1 MKNRKDNKYQEKN
14 RHRKKKD
21 FICYL
26 LTWISTA
33 FGVVVL
39 FAIILYV
46 LIQGAS
52 TLSWDLITSDYKTI
66 MTSVKL
72 ESSTNDFKNPDMDGA
87 YFSKKY
93 GIAIVDAKDAGGEA
107 CITIEYIDENSPFHQ
122 AIGIDND
129 ENNGKSISL
138 QKGANL
144 SLMVG
149 EDIEGNYIQVGIKK
163 GAKVYAETLDKTARI
178 NSIQIKTSGGGIR
191 GSLLTTLL
199 LIVVTLIISLPLGIG
214 GAIFLTQ
221 YAKDGRLKRIVSTMI
236 DMTSG
241 IPSIIFGFC
250 GAVIFIPFVSSI
262 GGKSGYTILAG
273 ALTMTIV
280 LLPTIIKTTSE
291 ALLVIPRSYT
301 MASLAL
307 GASKTQTVFK
317 VILPN
322 SLPGILTA
330 TLLSIGRIIGE
341 SAALLFV
348 MGSNISDSVD
358 LMGQST
364 SLALHIW
371 SITSGE
377 IPNYSTASAISIIIL
392 IVVFILSIS
401 VKLISKKINKMA
413 VNA

>member
-1 MKNRKDNKYQEKN
+1 MMNNKKGSNLLKSRKIGDILRYSST
-14 RHRKKKD
+14 
-21 FICYL
+21 Y
-26 LTWISTA
+26 ISMLI
-33 FGVVVL
+33 GILVL
-39 FAIILYV
+39 FSIIIYV
-46 LIQGAS
+46 CVQGFKI
-52 TLSWDLITSDYKTI
+52 LSWDLITSDYE
-66 MTSVKL
+66 SVLTTVSLKASDK
-72 ESSTNDFKNPDMDGA
+72 EFENPNIENS

-93 GIAIVDAKDAGGEA
+93 GIALKDGMDNGGEDA
-107 CITIEYIDENSPFHQ
+107 IIITYIADESPFHKTTC
-122 AIGIDND
+122 IDNTD
-129 ENNGKSISL
+129 LKDTEISL
-138 QKGANL
+138 TKNAIL
-144 SLMVG
+144 KLFMG
-149 EDIEGNYIQVGIKK
+149 EDSDGTFVMASTSD
-163 GAKVYAETLDKTARI
+163 GAEEYVMNLDKAVII
-178 NSIQIKTSGGGIR
+178 NSIQISTAGGGIR

-199 LIVVTLIISLPLGIG
+199 LIVVTLLIALPLGIG
-214 GAIFLTQ
+214 GAIYLVE
-221 YAKDGRLKRIVSTMI
+221 YAKEGKFKNIISTMI

-250 GAVIFIPFVSSI
+250 GAVIFIPFVSAI

-291 ALLVIPRSYT
+291 ALMVIPRHYT

-322 SLPGILTA
+322 ALPGILTA

-364 SLALHIW
+364 SLSLHIW
-371 SITSGE
+371 SITAGE
-377 IPNYSTASAISIIIL
+377 NPNYNTACAISIIIL
-392 IVVFILSIS
+392 LVVFILSIT

-413 VNA
+413 VN